1 MSDKGG
7 QFEFPPVDL
16 ANLRLACDAACH
28 ELGIDDMSALDI
40 PKRERLVACIMK
52 LAREGESNIQVLKR
66 RALLYFCNTTPPA
79 EEC

>member
-7 QFEFPPVDL
+7 MFEFPPVSL

-40 PKRERLVACIMK
+40 PKRERLVACIMR
-52 LAREGESNIQVLKR
+52 LARQGESDVNVLKR
-66 RALLYFCNTTPPA
+66 RALIYFQNTHPGPD
-79 EEC
+79 EC